1 MKGLDCTMKSFLNSL
16 KNNLQTLI
24 MSVIFAIIIWF
35 VVSIQLFP
43 NISDHVDG
51 ITVIAE
57 PTGYMQ
63 RENLQITDFHQE
75 ISIQIHGKRYAI
87 GTLTAEDFVASL
99 DLSGITSP
107 GVHTVNVDVN
117 KVEPNSDFEI
127 VTDGLTASVNVERI
141 ISKEIALEVNTN
153 SLNVGESFQ
162 IQTEDISISSGT
174 VRVSGEQSLVES
186 IARAVIEPVFDGVL
200 TETTRLSGSVVLYDL
215 NGTKIETNE
224 LDYQR
229 SNYTVTIPVY
239 RVKTLPLNVSVTY
252 PQNFNGNSIKYSIF
266 PQEITIAAPAD
277 DLSFDNLERIDVGEI
292 DLTDITMRDMYG
304 VKLTITLAEGYKNL
318 SNIGIAQVS
327 FEDTDN
333 YGRLELAV
341 STEKFTVLNGD
352 PAYDYSF
359 VTSQIDVTA
368 IGPSDIIKNLSSD
381 DITGT
386 INMLGTPA
394 EVGVKNI
401 TVSIRVAG
409 QNVTAWI
416 TGDYRMDIR
425 ITEKMPE
432 EEEQEE

>member
-1 MKGLDCTMKSFLNSL
+1 MKSFLNSL

-43 NISDHVDG
+43 DISDHVDG

-57 PTGYMQ
+57 PTSYMQ

-75 ISIQIHGKRYAI
+75 ISIQIRGKRYAI
-87 GTLTAEDFVASL
+87 GNLTQEDFLASL

-107 GVHTVNVDVN
+107 GVHTVNVDVT
-117 KVEPNSDFEI
+117 KVEPNSEFEI
-127 VTDGLTASVNVERI
+127 VTDSLTASVNVERI

-153 SLNVGESFQ
+153 SLIVGESLQ
-162 IQTEDISISSGT
+162 IQTDDISISSGT
-174 VRVSGEQSLVES
+174 VSVSGEQSLVES
-186 IARAVIEPVFDGVL
+186 IARAAIEPVFDGVL
-200 TETTRLSGSVVLYDL
+200 TENVRLSGSVVLYDS
-215 NGTKIETNE
+215 NGTKIETDE
-224 LDYQR
+224 LDYQKN
-229 SNYTVTIPVY
+229 NYTVTIPVY

-252 PQNFNGNSIKYSIF
+252 PQNFNGNSIKYSIY

-304 VKLTITLAEGYKNL
+304 VRLPITLPEGYKNL
-318 SNIGIAQVS
+318 SNVGIAQVN

-352 PAYDYSF
+352 PAYDYEF

-386 INMLGTPA
+386 INMLGIPA
-394 EVGVKNI
+394 ELGVKNI

-409 QNVTAWI
+409 QNTTAWI

-425 ITEKMPE
+425 IMEKVPVE
-432 EEEQEE
+432 EENEEE

>member
-1 MKGLDCTMKSFLNSL
+1 MKSFLSSL

-43 NISDHVDG
+43 DISDHVDG

-57 PTGYMQ
+57 PTSYMQ

-75 ISIQIHGKRYAI
+75 ISIQIRGKRYAI
-87 GTLTAEDFVASL
+87 GNLTQEDFVASL

-107 GVHTVNVDVN
+107 GIHTVNVDVT
-117 KVEPNSDFEI
+117 KVEPNSEFEI
-127 VTDGLTASVNVERI
+127 VTDSLTASVNVERI
-141 ISKEIALEVNTN
+141 ISKEFALEVNTN
-153 SLNVGESFQ
+153 SLNVGESLQ
-162 IQTEDISISSGT
+162 IQTDDISISSGT
-174 VRVSGEQSLVES
+174 VSVSGEQSLVES
-186 IARAVIEPVFDGVL
+186 IARAAIEPVFDGVL
-200 TETTRLSGSVVLYDL
+200 TETVRLSGSAVLYDS
-215 NGTKIETNE
+215 NGTKIETDE
-224 LDYQR
+224 LDYQKN
-229 SNYTVTIPVY
+229 NYTVTIPVY

-252 PQNFNGNSIKYSIF
+252 PQNFNGNSIKYSIY

-304 VKLTITLAEGYKNL
+304 VRLPITLPEGYKNL
-318 SNIGIAQVS
+318 SNVGIAQVN

-352 PAYDYSF
+352 PAYDYNF

-368 IGPSDIIKNLSSD
+368 IGPSNIIKNLSSD

-386 INMLGTPA
+386 INMLGIPA
-394 EVGVKNI
+394 ELGVKNI

-409 QNVTAWI
+409 QNTTAWI

-425 ITEKMPE
+425 ITEKAPVE
-432 EEEQEE
+432 EENEEE

>member
-1 MKGLDCTMKSFLNSL
+1 MKSFLNSL

-43 NISDHVDG
+43 DISDHVDG

-57 PTGYMQ
+57 PTSYMQ

-75 ISIQIHGKRYAI
+75 ISIQIRGKRYAI
-87 GTLTAEDFVASL
+87 GNLTQEDFVASL

-107 GVHTVNVDVN
+107 GVHTVNVDVT
-117 KVEPNSDFEI
+117 KVEPNSEFEI
-127 VTDGLTASVNVERI
+127 VTDSLTASVNVERI
-141 ISKEIALEVNTN
+141 ISKEFALEVNTN
-153 SLNVGESFQ
+153 SLNVGESLQ

-174 VRVSGEQSLVES
+174 VSVSGEQSLVES
-186 IARAVIEPVFDGVL
+186 IARAAIEPVFDGVL
-200 TETTRLSGSVVLYDL
+200 TENVRLSGSVVLYDS
-215 NGTKIETNE
+215 NGTKIETDE
-224 LDYQR
+224 LDYQKN
-229 SNYTVTIPVY
+229 NYTVTIPVY

-252 PQNFNGNSIKYSIF
+252 PQNFNGNSIKYSIY

-304 VKLTITLAEGYKNL
+304 VRLPITLPEGYKNL
-318 SNIGIAQVS
+318 SNVGIAQVS

-352 PAYDYSF
+352 PAYDYEF

-386 INMLGTPA
+386 INMLGIPA
-394 EVGVKNI
+394 ELGVKNI

-409 QNVTAWI
+409 QNTTAWI

-425 ITEKMPE
+425 IMEKVPVE
-432 EEEQEE
+432 EENEEE

>member
-1 MKGLDCTMKSFLNSL
+1 
-16 KNNLQTLI
+16 

-107 GVHTVNVDVN
+107 GVHTVNVDVS

-153 SLNVGESFQ
+153 SLNVGESLQ

-425 ITEKMPE
+425 ITEKIPE
-432 EEEQEE
+432 EEKPEE

>member
-1 MKGLDCTMKSFLNSL
+1 MKSFLNSL

-43 NISDHVDG
+43 DISDHVDG

-57 PTGYMQ
+57 PTSYMQ

-75 ISIQIHGKRYAI
+75 ISIQIRGKRYAI
-87 GTLTAEDFVASL
+87 GNLTQEDFVASL

-107 GVHTVNVDVN
+107 GVHTVNVDVT
-117 KVEPNSDFEI
+117 KVEPNSEFEI
-127 VTDGLTASVNVERI
+127 VTDSLTASVNVERI

-153 SLNVGESFQ
+153 SLIVGESLQ
-162 IQTEDISISSGT
+162 IQTDDISISSGT
-174 VRVSGEQSLVES
+174 VSVSGEQSLVES
-186 IARAVIEPVFDGVL
+186 IARAAIEPVFDGVL
-200 TETTRLSGSVVLYDL
+200 TENVRLSGSVVLYDS
-215 NGTKIETNE
+215 NGTKIETDE
-224 LDYQR
+224 LDYQKN
-229 SNYTVTIPVY
+229 NYTVTIPVY

-252 PQNFNGNSIKYSIF
+252 PQNFNGNSIKYSIY

-304 VKLTITLAEGYKNL
+304 VRLPITLPEGYKNL
-318 SNIGIAQVS
+318 SNVGIAQVN

-352 PAYDYSF
+352 PAYDYEF

-386 INMLGTPA
+386 INMLGIPA
-394 EVGVKNI
+394 ELGVKNI

-409 QNVTAWI
+409 QNTTAWI

-425 ITEKMPE
+425 IMEKVPVE
-432 EEEQEE
+432 EENEEE